1 MLTKPPISIL
11 LLAYP
16 TFNTLDLNG
25 PLEVLGN
32 FALQSNPFTLT
43 IAASTEHTVAAESVV
58 IQRHISIPIAL
69 ARLEEFDV
77 LIQPGGLSQPLLDH
91 LKPGDDTYSGLL
103 EVIATFTTLGHSE
116 RLGGNR
122 IIMSICTG
130 AFFLG
135 YAGVFEG
142 ISATTHFLA
151 LRGLQELCDGYNAR
165 RPGSKPTAVV
175 PDPNKKPDTDFRY
188 VMIQDGRHEKVRV
201 ISSGGISCALDASL
215 YLVEL
220 LKGREK
226 ADEVARIMQYAWRRM

>member
-1 MLTKPPISIL
+1 MSTKSPISIL

-32 FALQSNPFTLT
+32 FALQSDPFTLT
-43 IAASTEHTVAAESVV
+43 IAASNEHTVAAEGV
-58 IQRHISIPIAL
+58 IVKRHISLRIAL

-91 LKPGDDTYSGLL
+91 LKPGDDTYSGIL
-103 EVIATFTTLGHSE
+103 EVIEQFSGLGYSE
-116 RLGGNR
+116 RLAGNR
-122 IIMSICTG
+122 IIMSVCTG

-135 YAGVFEG
+135 YAGVFAG
-142 ISATTHFLA
+142 IEATTHFLS
-151 LRGLQELCDGYNAR
+151 LKGLKGLCDGYNAR
-165 RPGSKPTAVV
+165 NPGSKATTVV
-175 PDPNKKPDTDFRY
+175 PDPNVPDTDFRY
-188 VMIQDGRHEKVRV
+188 VKIQDGSYRNVRV

-220 LKGREK
+220 LKGKEK
-226 ADEVARIMQYAWRRM
+226 ADEVARIMEYAWRRM